1 MGQSRYLIV
10 TALISLLL
18 LGGCKEQ
25 PPPEPVFPKRPLT
38 FGMVPFHALPELY
51 AESKIIASYL
61 SERLDRK
68 IRFVLMPDYA
78 SITKLLLHEQLDVA
92 WMTPMP
98 YAKVRSRIDYEIL
111 CAPSRRGRHSH
122 RGVIVTKRDSPYK
135 TLQDLKG
142 CTFAYVDRY
151 STSGFVFPNL
161 LFQENGID
169 PLAFFGAVHFSH
181 THSSSLLGVIE
192 GRYDAAAVYDQAYLT
207 SLSKEDRRKLKA
219 LAFTKTIPA
228 DPIVIR
234 KNLDDGLK
242 AKLKELFLH
251 MKRLGPETLQSL
263 TDRDGIDEFFETT
276 ESAYDIPQ
284 LSSSSST
291 NDR

>member
-1 MGQSRYLIV
+1 M
-10 TALISLLL
+10 
-18 LGGCKEQ
+18 
-25 PPPEPVFPKRPLT
+25 
-38 FGMVPFHALPELY
+38 PFHALPELY

-61 SERLDRK
+61 SDRLDRK

-78 SITKLLLHEQLDVA
+78 SITKLLLREQLDIA
-92 WMTPMP
+92 WLTPLP
-98 YAKVRSRIDYEIL
+98 YAKFRARIDYEIL

-122 RGVIVTKRDSPYK
+122 RGVIVAKRNSPFK

-169 PLAFFGAVHFSH
+169 PLSFFGAVHFSH

-192 GRYDAAAVYDQAYLT
+192 GRYDAASVYDQAYLT
-207 SLSKEDRRKLKA
+207 SLPKEDRRKLKA
-219 LAFTKTIPA
+219 LAFTKEIPA
-228 DPIVIR
+228 DPIVVR
-234 KNLDDGLK
+234 KSLDAGLK
-242 AKLKELFLH
+242 AKLKELFLD
-251 MKRLGPETLQSL
+251 MERLGPKTLQSL
-263 TDRDGIDEFFETT
+263 TNSDGIDKFFTTT

-284 LSSSSST
+284 LRSRG
-291 NDR
+291 DLGK

>member
-1 MGQSRYLIV
+1 MI
-10 TALISLLL
+10 ALVFFVL

-25 PPPEPVFPKRPLT
+25 PPPEPIFPKRPLT

-61 SERLDRK
+61 SDRLDRK

-78 SITKLLLHEQLDVA
+78 SITKLLLHEQLDIA

-98 YAKVRSRIDYEIL
+98 YAKFRSRIDYEIL
-111 CAPSRRGRHSH
+111 CAPSRRGRRSH
-122 RGVIVTKRDSPYK
+122 RGVIVTKRDSNFK

-142 CTFAYVDRY
+142 STFAYVDRY

-161 LFQENGID
+161 LFQEKGID
-169 PLAFFGAVHFSH
+169 PLSFFRAVHFSH

-207 SLSKEDRRKLKA
+207 SLPKEDRRKLKA

-228 DPIVIR
+228 DPIVVR
-234 KNLDDGLK
+234 KNLDASLK
-242 AKLKELFLH
+242 AKLKELFLD
-251 MKRLGPETLQSL
+251 MQRLGPETLQSL
-263 TDRDGIDEFFETT
+263 TTRDGIDKFFETT
-276 ESAYDIPQ
+276 EDAYDLPQ
-284 LSSSSST
+284 LSSSSATSEK
-291 NDR
+291 